1 MLSHP
6 TLPLTITAH
15 EDRHIRFYDNTTGAL
30 VHRYKLR
37 IDDYLSTKVY
47 IFILIYLI
55 YLSNYL
61 SSMVAHLDVVTSLAV
76 NQHCLYLIYLSIYLS
91 SIVAHLDAVTSLT
104 VDQHG
109 LYLISL
115 SLAIYPSTY
124 LYIYPSI

>member
-1 MLSHP
+1 
-6 TLPLTITAH
+6 
-15 EDRHIRFYDNTTGAL
+15 
-30 VHRYKLR
+30 
-37 IDDYLSTKVY
+37 
-47 IFILIYLI
+47 
-55 YLSNYL
+55 
-61 SSMVAHLDVVTSLAV
+61 MVAHLDVVTSLAV